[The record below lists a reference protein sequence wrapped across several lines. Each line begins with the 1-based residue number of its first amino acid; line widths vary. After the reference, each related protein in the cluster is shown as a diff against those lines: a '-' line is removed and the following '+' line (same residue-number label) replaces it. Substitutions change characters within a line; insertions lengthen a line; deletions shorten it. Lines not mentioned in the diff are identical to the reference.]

1 MHDARLTYRDRSKT
15 PRVAWTAAVSVACM
29 LGPARADDS
38 QKGRAIDIG
47 DRNQVF
53 IDGRYLAQ
61 RQNVRIVVCPPKKTN
76 EKCLVGGLR
85 GYETILPVDGVFK
98 GYHALSKNGATWR
111 RVKPGDEPEADDLVG
126 LYNGKPIVF
135 VDRTA
140 PPEQRYKRFQS
151 NAIAASRDGVTWR
164 TLHKKMFPA
173 EAYFPGGMD
182 SQNVCFHDPRLNKY
196 VAYVRVNKAYPASAE
211 RREYFARA
219 SKRHSGKAGFYML
232 RTIGRS
238 ATENLSAFP
247 MPDVVIEPDAKDPR
261 FGGVGVMDFY
271 TPQVLPYAE
280 AQEAYFLFTARYLH
294 YEDWYLADD
303 LSEYPRSKAVGILNV
318 GPLDIGFAAS
328 RDGIH
333 WRRYDRRPWIPLG
346 RKGAFDS
353 KQMYSARGMVFH
365 DEEIWMYYVGY
376 DTLHGGKTDVER
388 TPVLSRV
395 VLTRDRFTAVEANY
409 EGGEFATPP
418 LRFRGKELFL
428 NIETSALGLA
438 RVEIQDAAGRPIE
451 GFALKD
457 CDRIHT
463 TNTLR
468 QGVTWRAG
476 HSSVAALQDRPVRL
490 RFQLQFGAKLYAFRF
505 ASDDGDSG

>member
-1 MHDARLTYRDRSKT
+1 MDDAPWTHRRRSKD
-15 PRVAWTAAVSVACM
+15 PKAVWAAAVTIAC
-29 LGPARADDS
+29 LAGPAAAEN
-38 QKGRAIDIG
+38 GRTDRPIAIG

-61 RQNVRIVVCPPKKTN
+61 RQNARIVVCPPKKTN
-76 EKCLVGGLR
+76 ETCLVGGLR

-98 GYHALSKNGATWR
+98 GFHALSKDGASWR
-111 RVKPGDEPEADDLVG
+111 RVTPGDEPEADDLVG

-135 VDRTA
+135 VDPTA
-140 PPEQRYKRFQS
+140 PPEQRYKRFGA
-151 NAIAASRDGVTWR
+151 NAVAASREGVNWR
-164 TLHKKMFPA
+164 TLHKRMFPA
-173 EAYFPGGMD
+173 RAYFPGGMD
-182 SQNVCFHDPRLNKY
+182 SQNVCFHDVRLGTY
-196 VAYVRVNKAYPASAE
+196 VAYVRVNKAYPAPPE
-211 RREYFARA
+211 RREYVARA
-219 SKRHSGKAGFYML
+219 SKRHSGKPGFYML

-238 ATENLSAFP
+238 ETEDLATFP
-247 MPDVVIEPDAKDPR
+247 MPEVVIEPDVKDPR

-328 RDGIH
+328 RDGIQ
-333 WRRYDRRPWIPLG
+333 WRRYDRRPWIQLG
-346 RKGAFDS
+346 PEGAFDS

-365 DEEIWMYYVGY
+365 DDEIWMYYVGY
-376 DTLHGGKTDVER
+376 DTLHGDKKGTER

-395 VLTRDRFTAVEANY
+395 VLRRDRFTAVEADY
-409 EGGEFATPP
+409 EGGEFTTPP
-418 LRFRGKELFL
+418 LHFKGARLVL
-428 NIETSALGLA
+428 NIATSAPGLA
-438 RVEIQDAAGRPIE
+438 RVEIQDTAGLAVE

-457 CDRIHT
+457 CDCIHT

-468 QGVTWRAG
+468 RSVTWRGG
-476 HSSVAALQDRPVRL
+476 HASVAALQDRPVRL
-490 RFQLQFGAKLYAFRF
+490 RFELRFGARLFAFRF
-505 ASDDGDSG
+505 APDEREGG